1 MTMLSGPSG
10 GPPQPVPDLDELL
23 AARRATDPRFAG
35 TRNRA
40 AAPGGAEPRHRAD
53 APVLAH
59 PGPGPARTVEVAR
72 TAGLLVLVLGVSV
85 GLGSLVGTHGR
96 TLVHNRMLPWIL
108 GRSLGLASYLA
119 LAAMV
124 VLGLWLRHPWRP
136 RLGRP
141 SATGILWAHVTL
153 AAGTVVLVAGHLT
166 ALALDRYAGVGWTGV
181 FVPWG
186 AHYRPTPSALGT
198 LALYALVLVAGT
210 AALAGSIGRRV
221 WFPLHTV
228 SVLVFCLALA
238 HGMLAGSD
246 AYALRWVYVAT
257 GALVLVLQA
266 TRWIGAR
273 AGHGAAAVPE

>member
-1 MTMLSGPSG
+1 MTVLSGPSG
-10 GPPQPVPDLDELL
+10 GAPQPVPDLDELL
-23 AARRATDPRFAG
+23 AARRATDRRFADG
-35 TRNRA
+35 RSRA
-40 AAPGGAEPRHRAD
+40 APSGRAVAPAAGH
-53 APVLAH
+53 PV
-59 PGPGPARTVEVAR
+59 PGPARTVEAAR

-85 GLGSLVGTHGR
+85 GLGVLVGAPGR
-96 TLVHNRMLPWIL
+96 SLVHNRMLPWIL

-124 VLGLWLRHPWRP
+124 VLGLWLRHPWRS

-141 SATGILWAHVTL
+141 SAAGILWAHVTL

-238 HGMLAGSD
+238 HGILAGSD

-257 GALVLVLQA
+257 GALVLLLQA

-273 AGHGAAAVPE
+273 AGHGSAAVPG